1 MKANLLLHRRPFLDT
16 KQKTPLSKA
25 VLQEWFFTPPF
36 RHCEASPLYR
46 STRSMNFN
54 ANCIYILAISFLI
67 AVWLVG
73 KSTFSVNVLA
83 SYFGVITSS
92 GRSSNHPP
100 TLPTNWGEN
109 LTHYMC
115 YLFIWR
121 HSATYFL
128 FIFHVTMP
136 VVEVH
141 PHHPQLCSLSACL
154 TVGYATMLFVSWS
167 FS

>member
-1 MKANLLLHRRPFLDT
+1 MKANLLLHRLYSLDT

-25 VLQEWFFTPPF
+25 VLQEGFLTPPFSPPF
-36 RHCEASPLYR
+36 RHCEASILYR

-54 ANCIYILAISFLI
+54 ANCIYILTISFLI

-83 SYFGVITSS
+83 SYFGVITPS

-109 LTHYMC
+109 LPHYMC

-136 VVEVH
+136 V
-141 PHHPQLCSLSACL
+141 
-154 TVGYATMLFVSWS
+154 ATPTIHNFAD
-167 FS
+167 